1 MTPTRPSHLQARCE
15 LRSAADALL
24 EVDNATPAMRFGTAV
39 HAVLEGYYLGQAD
52 PPRWAAEALPQDNP
66 CVKSL
71 RGAGWR
77 SPAGRCAMSGLPHL
91 PRPDKCVRVVSEGPA
106 VVAGAQGEPP
116 IAGTRDL
123 YVELEADEQARLGVA
138 TPELVIDFKTS
149 SNPELYAKHV
159 TQLRR
164 DSQGI
169 VYPLAAMIDFGLE
182 RVACRWLYLPS
193 RAPWIGAVPVDFIQR
208 RARLER
214 IGIPALR
221 EKARRRLEVIQ
232 RPELATLNADACR
245 DYAKVCPHHVDAG
258 GFCNGKEAD
267 MGKMAAKIA
276 EKRAQ
281 QAAEQTVTIDP
292 VAALAAVEV
301 EAESKAAA
309 KSRKAEK
316 DAPAAEPA
324 TAGGMR
330 VSDVFDKLSKAAKAA
345 GATINLN
352 VTFNP

>member
-1 MTPTRPSHLQARCE
+1 
-15 LRSAADALL
+15 
-24 EVDNATPAMRFGTAV
+24 MRFGTAV

-52 PPRWAAEALPQDNP
+52 PPRWAAERLGDNP
-66 CVKSL
+66 CTKSL
-71 RGAGWR
+71 QGAGWR
-77 SPAGRCAMSGLPHL
+77 SPAGRCVMAGLPYL
-91 PRPDKCVRVVSEGPA
+91 PRPDKCTRVVSEGPA
-106 VVAGAQGEPP
+106 VIDGKPP

-123 YVELEADEQARLGVA
+123 YAELEPDEQARLGVA
-138 TPELVIDFKTS
+138 TRELVIDFKTS
-149 SNPELYAKHV
+149 SAPELYAKTP

-169 VYPLAAMIDFGLE
+169 TYPYAAMIDFELE
-182 RVACRWLYLPS
+182 RVACRWVYLPS
-193 RAPWIGAVPVDFIQR
+193 RAPWIGAVPVDFVQR

-221 EKARRRLEVIQ
+221 ERARRRLDVIQ
-232 RPELATLNADACR
+232 QPRLAALNADACR

-281 QAAEQTVTIDP
+281 QAAAEAAQGAAAEVLNEGSP
-292 VAALAAVEV
+292 VACDATPP
-301 EAESKAAA
+301 KAAA

-316 DAPAAEPA
+316 DAPALGE
-324 TAGGMR
+324 TA
-330 VSDVFDKLSKAAKAA
+330 SDFTLAIIALRRAAADA
-345 GATINLN
+345 GVAVEVTIK
-352 VTFNP
+352 